1 MIFIY
6 LKKKTTSKMLQNGSK
21 VIQLLGQARFHNVAN
36 DVMVSWFFLFYLISG
51 PNFDEIL

>member
-51 PNFDEIL
+51 QNFDEIL